1 MRAQIRFFRSRLEEL
16 DLDTR
21 AAIEVNVSDRIH
33 GRDTVPLPPERS
45 ELADAIVAVLG
56 ETGLSLDQAAQ
67 LEREFFG
74 V

>member
-1 MRAQIRFFRSRLEEL
+1 MRAQIRYFRSRLEEL

-33 GRDTVPLPPERS
+33 WRDTVPLPPELS